1 MPAAE
6 GGQRRL
12 DDSCEGDV
20 PVRRQHRTQ
29 RVLHSED
36 KPLSTKSRRRVL
48 SQRPGRANEVI
59 RYADGS
65 SFSTHFLQEMSL

>member
-6 GGQRRL
+6 GERRWL

-29 RVLHSED
+29 QVLHPED
-36 KPLSTKSRRRVL
+36 KLRSPRNHD
-48 SQRPGRANEVI
+48 A
-59 RYADGS
+59 GS
-65 SFSTHFLQEMSL
+65 FYRGLEERMKFQGMWTVPYLLLTFSKK

>member
-6 GGQRRL
+6 GGQRQL

-36 KPLSTKSRRRVL
+36 KLHSPRNQDAGSFHRG
-48 SQRPGRANEVI
+48 PGEQMK
-59 RYADGS
+59 
-65 SFSTHFLQEMSL
+65 L